1 MYAYEYQS
9 PSTRLINKLAQLFE
23 HRLALFGIITAH
35 VLFIVSMVT
44 GANIIG
50 GALSTVMLM
59 VAIIALILGTT
70 IIGLAA
76 IEALFED

>member
-35 VLFIVSMVT
+35 VLFIVSMVFDS
-44 GANIIG
+44 G
-50 GALSTVMLM
+50 
-59 VAIIALILGTT
+59 
-70 IIGLAA
+70 
-76 IEALFED
+76 